1 MSGTKFPIRGRVTLY
16 NLSQKATENSLQ
28 TFTFGTIKTYTPMT
42 TRKQK
47 LDEFHES
54 ALSLTQLKYVRGGGD
69 TVPPQGDP
77 GDMNDPNN
85 PTPPSKRGYI
95 DPNPDN
101 PTNP

>member
-1 MSGTKFPIRGRVTLY
+1 
-16 NLSQKATENSLQ
+16 
-28 TFTFGTIKTYTPMT
+28 MT
-42 TRKQK
+42 TRKPN
-47 LDEFHES
+47 LDELKQR
-54 ALSLTQLKYVRGGGD
+54 ALSLTQLKYVQGGGD